1 MPARFITWMLRS
13 LPLLLILEGCQPGLP
28 EEAGAEL
35 ATQEADIRI
44 ANSLTTQALVLNAL
58 STNPKAN
65 RLLGN
70 NGLKGLFDPTTGN
83 SYIRQQLLDPDA
95 RKFMEYLTSCAL
107 PPNQSLS
114 WKHPVSG
121 AVTVWP
127 GKLGACS
134 EWFYN
139 PPSQAC
145 LNRVSACVVARNNAF
160 GRRVELSM
168 RGEHP
173 VTMGIFGIE
182 SETRPTPYDPNTS
195 QLVSS
200 FTDCSTPSQGVSRN
214 CGWAVDYIGW
224 CEPGEQVRLGAGGP
238 APDQCVDGHTLGTS
252 TGSRMVLRACSG
264 ISGCD
269 SHGARFL
276 EQSEGSC
283 GGVAPAMSFT
293 CPAEGYFNVMKAPYS
308 STQSGTV
315 AVGVED
321 QTPASTAYALAEGE
335 AFRIREGAFYGTI
348 FDPNALA
355 VTVEVVSANGDIR
368 GKNQVVTG
376 SVYQRMYS
384 CYDANWDEGLAN
396 ATHRVCASPEEG
408 QNCAATVT
416 GPCVASVEDE
426 NPISMCATSDG
437 PQVIG
442 DGDYEECSDGRE
454 MTWNEPVT
462 VFLNAACDLMP
473 ASSPDLCARNSNKIP

>member
-1 MPARFITWMLRS
+1 MPARYITWILRS

-44 ANSLTTQALVLNAL
+44 ANSLTTEALVLNAL
-58 STNPKAN
+58 STNPQAN
-65 RLLGN
+65 ALLGSS
-70 NGLKGLFDPTTGN
+70 GLKALFDLETGDP
-83 SYIRQQLLDPDA
+83 YIRHQLLDPDA

-107 PPNQSLS
+107 PSNQSLS
-114 WKHPVSG
+114 WKHPDTG
-121 AVTVWP
+121 AVTTWP

-134 EWFYN
+134 EWYFN
-139 PPSQAC
+139 PPSQEC

-160 GRRVELSM
+160 GRRIELSM

-173 VTMGIFGIE
+173 VSMGIFGIE
-182 SETRPTPYDPNTS
+182 SATRPTPYDPDTS

-200 FTDCSTPSQGVSRN
+200 FTACTTPTQGVSRN
-214 CGWAVDYIGW
+214 CGWAVDYIGR
-224 CEPGEQVRLGAGGP
+224 CEPGERVRLGAGGL
-238 APDQCVDGHTLGTS
+238 APDQCADGHTLGTS
-252 TGSRMVLRACSG
+252 SGSRMVLRVCSG

-269 SHGARFL
+269 SQGARFL
-276 EQSEGSC
+276 EQSDGSC
-283 GGVAPAMSFT
+283 GGVAPAVAFM
-293 CPAEGYFNVMKAPYS
+293 CPAEGYFNVMKAPFL

-315 AVGVED
+315 VVGVED
-321 QTPASTAYALAEGE
+321 ETPASTAYALAEDK
-335 AFRIREGAFYGTI
+335 AFTVREGAFYGTI
-348 FDPNALA
+348 FDPRALA
-355 VTVEVVSANGDIR
+355 VTVQVVNGDIR

-376 SVYQRMYS
+376 SVYRRMYS

-396 ATHRVCASPEEG
+396 ATHRVCASPEGG
-408 QNCAATVT
+408 QNCVATVT
-416 GPCVASVEDE
+416 GPCVAALEDE
-426 NPISMCATSDG
+426 NPISMCGTSDG

-454 MTWNEPVT
+454 TLWYEPVT

-473 ASSPDLCARNSNKIP
+473 PASPDLCARNSNRIP